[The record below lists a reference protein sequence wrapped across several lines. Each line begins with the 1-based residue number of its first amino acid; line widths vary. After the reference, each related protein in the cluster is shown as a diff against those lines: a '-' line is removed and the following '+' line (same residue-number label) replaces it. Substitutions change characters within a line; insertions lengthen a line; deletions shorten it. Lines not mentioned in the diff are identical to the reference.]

1 MPAAFGVENRLEIRS
16 AMPRSRL
23 ARRLAHGGSF
33 LANFL
38 TGPSSRQ
45 IDMMIFA
52 AGNGN
57 ENGWELIAAVLTPLS
72 SVSSAPYKAF
82 GQLREPCASDGCTP
96 RISATSAAARRVLFR
111 PTGHRHA
118 PR

>member
-1 MPAAFGVENRLEIRS
+1 MLAAFGVENRREIRS

-38 TGPSSRQ
+38 TGPSSCQ

-57 ENGWELIAAVLTPLS
+57 ENWWS
-72 SVSSAPYKAF
+72 
-82 GQLREPCASDGCTP
+82 
-96 RISATSAAARRVLFR
+96 
-111 PTGHRHA
+111 
-118 PR
+118 